1 MSVTI
6 YSSQFY
12 ILLCKVLIMVYQNY
26 THCGLFPLSNVFK
39 LMQQIQH
46 YVPGAGLA
54 SVFRLASI
62 IQYHIIISTD
72 L

>member
-1 MSVTI
+1 
-6 YSSQFY
+6 
-12 ILLCKVLIMVYQNY
+12 MVYQNY